1 MTSDV
6 ESPVAVP
13 DEARVLHDEVV
24 GLCEEVAARMAALA
38 AGSPVIPAPL
48 RAVEGGRLHRLG
60 DDFGLGPVA
69 TGLVAVAATAMLDGR
84 FGALFSGLDPGRARP
99 NPRVDVALAV
109 AGGSLLDLDDRAL
122 VNRDSV
128 LRRAGLIVTLD
139 EADPLPDRVVATSE
153 RVVGHLLGSAACDQS
168 LVALLA
174 PGAPI
179 DHPAVLDIAR
189 AVLTGQWIVWLRDAD
204 GSGRSVAA
212 TGLGAADVPAVVL
225 DLDRLG
231 PGQTLHDV
239 LPAAMCEAGLVAGA
253 VVVGPVDPQR
263 DREALRQLVLPPA
276 RPLIL
281 VSAASWDPTLSGALP
296 VLLESP
302 RLDVALRRPAW
313 DRLATELAIPNPGT
327 AAAELALLRVAPDR
341 VESVGTMASGLAMA
355 KGESVDISHL
365 RSAALAQGMGRLKD
379 VARHV
384 VPSATF
390 DDLILPPDLT
400 HELHAMSDRYRT
412 RHIVRAEWG
421 LDRRSLRGIACL
433 FSGPSGTGKTLASEV
448 VAHELGVDLFV
459 INLSHIVDKYI
470 GETEKKLERVFNAAE
485 RINGVLLFDEAD
497 ALFGK
502 RGNVGGA
509 NDRYANVEVAYLLQ
523 RMERH
528 EGIVI
533 LTTNLRNNID
543 EAFLRRLDV
552 ICAFPEP
559 GPEERLAL
567 WRLHLPVTVPQD
579 DDLDLPALAHA
590 LPISGGIIRNIALTA
605 AHVAAS
611 GAGIV
616 TRQILIAA
624 CRREYAKLGRL
635 MGDI

>member
-6 ESPVAVP
+6 ESPVTGPGGAQM
-13 DEARVLHDEVV
+13 LQDEVA
-24 GLCEEVAARMAALA
+24 GLCEEVAARLAALA
-38 AGSPVIPAPL
+38 GGSPVEPAPL
-48 RAVEGGRLHRLG
+48 RSVDVGRLARLG
-60 DDFGLGPVA
+60 ESFGLGPVA
-69 TGLVAVAATAMLDGR
+69 RGLVAVAAAAMLDGR
-84 FGALFSGLDPGRARP
+84 FGTLFSGLDPGRGRP
-99 NPRVDVALAV
+99 RPRVDVALTL

-122 VNRDSV
+122 VNPNSV

-139 EADPLPDRVVATSE
+139 EADPLPDRVLATPE
-153 RVVGHLLGSAACDQS
+153 RIIGHLLGSEACDQS
-168 LVALLA
+168 LVAMLA

-179 DHPAVLDIAR
+179 DHPAILEIAR
-189 AVLTGQWIVWLRDAD
+189 AVVTGHWIVWLRDND

-212 TGLGAADVPAVVL
+212 TGLGAADAPAVVL

-231 PGQTLHDV
+231 PGQSLSDV
-239 LPAAMCEAGLVAGA
+239 LPAAMCEAGLVEGA

-263 DREALRQLVLPPA
+263 DREALRQLVSPPV

-281 VSAASWDPTLSGALP
+281 VSPASWDPALSAAMP
-296 VLLESP
+296 VLLEAP
-302 RLDVALRRPAW
+302 RLDVAMRRPAW
-313 DRLATELAIPNPGT
+313 DRLTAELAIPNAGT

-341 VESVGTMASGLAMA
+341 VGSVGAMAAGLAVA
-355 KGESVDISHL
+355 RGESIGVSHL
-365 RSAALAQGMGRLKD
+365 RSAALAQGMGRLKE

-384 VPSATF
+384 VPSAAF
-390 DDLILPPDLT
+390 DDLILPPELA
-400 HELHAMSDRYRT
+400 HELHALSDRYRT

-421 LDRRSLRGIACL
+421 LDRRSLRGITCL

-470 GETEKKLERVFNAAE
+470 GETEKKLERVFDAAE

-502 RGNVGGA
+502 RGSVGGA

-528 EGIVI
+528 EGIVV

-567 WRLHLPVTVPQD
+567 WRLHLPATVPQD
-579 DDLDLPALAHA
+579 DNLDLPALARA
-590 LPISGGIIRNIALTA
+590 LPVTGGIIRNIALTA

-635 MGDI
+635 MGDL